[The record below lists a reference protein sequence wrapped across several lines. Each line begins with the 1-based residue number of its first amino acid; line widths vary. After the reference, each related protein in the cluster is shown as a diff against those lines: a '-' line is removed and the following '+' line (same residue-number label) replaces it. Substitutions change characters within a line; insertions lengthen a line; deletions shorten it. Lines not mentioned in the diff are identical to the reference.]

1 MPSCR
6 RLLASIHDVSPRFEG
21 EVEQL
26 LDLVRPHVGNRLAL
40 LVVPNHWRQS
50 PIAPGSAFATRLR
63 GWAEAGFEIFLH
75 GMYHEDEARH
85 DRQSDRLRAQWM
97 TAGEGEFLG
106 LPKREAADRIQSGQS
121 LLEDITGQPIAG
133 FIAPAW
139 LYGPGAIEALAE
151 SGLSIAEDHMKV
163 WRPATGEVVAKG
175 PVITW
180 ASRSRGRIA
189 SSLAVAAV
197 ARAALPRRPWMR
209 LAVHPGDT
217 NVPALT
223 DSIARTVAS
232 LSRGARFARY
242 SELLPAMGA

>member
-75 GMYHEDEARH
+75 GMYHQDEARH

-163 WRPATGEVVAKG
+163 WSPKTGDTLSRS

-180 ASRSRGRIA
+180 ASRSR
-189 SSLAVAAV
+189 
-197 ARAALPRRPWMR
+197 ARR
-209 LAVHPGDT
+209 LASVGAASALRHLPVRDLRIGVHPGDASA
-217 NVPALT
+217 PRLLR
-223 DSIARTVAS
+223 SIATTLRVAAS
-232 LSRGARFARY
+232 ARQPARY
-242 SELLPAMGA
+242 SDLLS